1 MAQRS
6 VVGYDRLLPEI
17 AGRRPWERPESHL
30 VKAPGTETGWREET
44 SGRRPSQLLLVPKI
58 REAIDAWRLDG
69 YPGASEVTRRLFEYW
84 FEEDHEIEGF
94 DSPLRYHFCQRE
106 AVETFVWLVEVS
118 GKRDAQALIQGL
130 GTAPPA
136 RLFSDGITFPTT
148 IDGRRQVRRYVPES
162 EKESVQDLPPEDLRR
177 YAFKMATGSGKTW
190 AMAMVIAWCRLHR
203 QIVPGSDLST
213 NFLIVAPNVIVY
225 QRLAKDFE
233 ANRIFHQLPLIPPE
247 WRGTFSQNVI
257 LRGEARVPEPSGNLF
272 LTNIQ
277 RLYQSRDAEWTA
289 ANAVEALLGQK
300 PAKDLAAAEASML
313 ERLKSLDSLIVLND
327 EAHHVHD
334 DELEWNRSLL
344 AIHDALPCG
353 LSAWLDF
360 SATPRDQ
367 GGASFPWTVVDYP
380 LAQAVEDRIVKAPLI
395 VRQETDRNQ
404 PVEEPTGSVTR
415 KDAIEK
421 WGRWLQAA
429 VERWKEHREVYGRLG
444 IKPVLFIVAESNAQ
458 ADALGEH
465 LRTEPE
471 FGFSSEEVLVI
482 HTVASG
488 ANRGNVRS
496 TELDKAR
503 EAARDIDKPGSP
515 IRVIVSVL
523 MLREGWDVKN
533 VTVVLG
539 LRPFTASSEILPE
552 QVIGRGLRLMSG
564 IGPDRTQT
572 LEVLGTPK
580 LLDVLRD
587 QLEAEGVSVTTT
599 KTPPTPPLV
608 IEPVRER
615 LEYDIAIPRT
625 KPSLRH
631 DQRRLADLDVGTFES
646 ILDGEDLDEAFRIML
661 KMEFA
666 TLETGVHQADMAGD
680 GPPAEQLLAT
690 TTNAVIRRA
699 RLTNRFAQLYPT
711 VRDYVR
717 CRCFGTEVDLDAKNV
732 RSHLARPEIR
742 EAIADYL
749 ARRIAELTVERRKI
763 EFEPQSFRLSQTK
776 PFHWRR
782 NLQAGALQERKTV
795 FNFVATYNDFEREF
809 AHFLGRAPDV
819 LRFAALGTTEQ
830 GASGAACRVD
840 YLKPSGAIGF
850 YYPDWVVVHRD
861 HSGEVNWIVE
871 TKGRVWEGT
880 EEKDAAMSEWCR
892 QVTTATGETWKYLRV
907 NQPEFRPDFAT
918 FRQLV
923 VTIIGQ
929 RMFRDRDRA
938 PGRTMTQAEIR
949 AARDEGRA

>member
-1 MAQRS
+1 MVQKS

-17 AGRRPWERPESHL
+17 PGRRPWEKPESYL
-30 VKAPGTETGWREET
+30 VKATGTETGWTEET
-44 SGRRPSQLLLVPKI
+44 AGRRPSHLLLVPKI
-58 REAIDAWRLDG
+58 REAVDAWRTSG

-84 FEEDHEIEGF
+84 FEEDHHVEGF

-106 AVETFVWLVEVS
+106 SVQTLAWLVEVS
-118 GKRDAQALIQGL
+118 GKRDAQALIRAF

-136 RLFSDGITFPTT
+136 GLFSDGITFQTSM
-148 IDGRRQVRRYVPES
+148 DGTRQVRRYLPES
-162 EKESVQDLPPEDLRR
+162 EKVSVQDLPPENLRR
-177 YAFKMATGSGKTW
+177 YALKMATGSGKTW
-190 AMAMVIAWCRLHR
+190 VMAMVIAWCRLHR
-203 QIVPGSDLST
+203 QFVPGSDLST

-257 LRGEARVPEPSGNLF
+257 LRGETRKPEPSGNLF

-277 RLYQSRDAEWTA
+277 QLYRSRDAEWTPG
-289 ANAVEALLGQK
+289 NAVEALLGQM

-344 AIHDALPCG
+344 AIHEALPRG

-404 PVEEPTGSVTR
+404 PIEEPTGSVTG
-415 KDAIEK
+415 KNAVQK

-429 VERWKEHREVYGRLG
+429 VERWKEHRDVYGTLG
-444 IKPVLFIVAESNAQ
+444 IRPILFIVAENKAQ
-458 ADALGEH
+458 ADALGKH
-465 LRTEPE
+465 LQAE
-471 FGFSSEEVLVI
+471 FGFGEEEVLVI
-482 HTVASG
+482 HIKMSG
-488 ANRGNVRS
+488 ADKGNVKNL
-496 TELDKAR
+496 EKAR
-503 EAARDIDKPGSP
+503 EAARDIDQPGSP
-515 IRVIVSVL
+515 IKVIVSVL

-539 LRPFTASSEILPE
+539 LRPFTAKAEILPE

-564 IGPDRTQT
+564 VGPDRTQT
-572 LEVLGTPK
+572 LEVLGTPR

-599 KTPPTPPLV
+599 KKPPISPLV
-608 IEPVRER
+608 IQAVKER
-615 LEYDIAIPRT
+615 LEYDIEIPRA
-625 KPSLRH
+625 KPSLQH
-631 DQRRLADLDVGTFES
+631 DYRRLADLEVGTFES
-646 ILDGEDLDEAFRIML
+646 ILDGEDLDERFRVRL

-666 TLETGVHQADMAGD
+666 TLETEVHQADMAVD
-680 GPPAEQLLAT
+680 APPAEQLLAT

-711 VRDYVR
+711 VREYVR
-717 CRCFGTEVDLDAKNV
+717 NRCFGTEVDLDAESV

-742 EAIADYL
+742 EAIAGCL
-749 ARRIAELTVERRKI
+749 ARGIGELTVERCRI
-763 EFEPQSFRLSQTK
+763 EFEPQNFRLSQTE

-782 NLQAGALQERKTV
+782 NLEAGAVQEKKTV

-830 GASGAACRVD
+830 GTSGANCRVD

-850 YYPDWVVVHRD
+850 YYPDWVVVQQD

-880 EEKDAAMSEWCR
+880 EEKDAAMTEWCR
-892 QVTTATGETWKYLRV
+892 QVSVGTDETWKYLRV
-907 NQPEFRPDFAT
+907 NQPAFRRDFAT
-918 FRQLV
+918 FRQIV
-923 VTIIGQ
+923 VTVIGQ
-929 RMFRDRDRA
+929 RMFRERDQA
-938 PGRTMTQAEIR
+938 PERTMTQAEVR
-949 AARDEGRA
+949 EAREEGRA

>member
-1 MAQRS
+1 MQKS
-6 VVGYDRLLPEI
+6 GIGYDRPLPEI
-17 AGRRPWERPESHL
+17 PGRRPWERPESYL
-30 VKAPGTETGWREET
+30 VKVPGTETGWREKT
-44 SGRRPSQLLLVPKI
+44 TGRRPSQLLLVPRI
-58 REAIDAWRLDG
+58 RKAVDAWRVAG
-69 YPGASEVTRRLFEYW
+69 YPGASEVTRRLFGYW
-84 FEEDHEIEGF
+84 FEEDHEIEGL

-106 AVETFVWLVEVS
+106 AVETLAWLVEVS
-118 GKRDAQALIQGL
+118 GKRDAQALIEAFGTEPRTGL
-130 GTAPPA
+130 FSEGISFQTTMDGKRYYVPQSGTGSPLVLPPA
-136 RLFSDGITFPTT
+136 N
-148 IDGRRQVRRYVPES
+148 
-162 EKESVQDLPPEDLRR
+162 LRR
-177 YAFKMATGSGKTW
+177 YALRMATGSGKTW

-203 QIVPGSDLST
+203 QFVPGSDLST

-233 ANRIFHQLPLIPPE
+233 ANRIFHQLPLIPFE

-257 LRGEARVPEPSGNLF
+257 LRGEARAPEPSGNLF
-272 LTNIQ
+272 LTNVQ
-277 RLYQSRDAEWTA
+277 QLYRSRDAECTP
-289 ANAVEALLGQK
+289 ANAVEALLGQR

-334 DELEWNRSLL
+334 DELEWNQSLL
-344 AIHDALPCG
+344 AIHETLPQG

-395 VRQETDRNQ
+395 VRQETDRER

-415 KDAIEK
+415 RNAVEK

-429 VERWKEHREVYGRLG
+429 VERWKEHREVYTKVG

-465 LRTEPE
+465 LRTEHE
-471 FGFSSEEVLVI
+471 FGFSEDQVLVI

-488 ANRGNVRS
+488 AGEGNVRPADL
-496 TELDKAR
+496 ERAR
-503 EAARDIDKPGSP
+503 EAARDIDEPDSP
-515 IRVIVSVL
+515 IQVIVSVL

-539 LRPFTASSEILPE
+539 LRPFTAPPDILPE

-564 IGPDRTQT
+564 IGPERTQT
-572 LEVLGTPK
+572 LEVLGTPR
-580 LLDVLRD
+580 LLDVLRN
-587 QLEAEGVSVTTT
+587 QLEAEGVSVTTA
-599 KTPPTPPLV
+599 KKPPIRPLV
-608 IEPVRER
+608 IEAVQER
-615 LEYDIAIPRT
+615 LEYDIEIPRT

-631 DQRRLADLDVGTFES
+631 DDRRLTDLDVGTLDS
-646 ILDGEDLDEAFRIML
+646 ILDEEELDEAFRVTL

-666 TLETGVHQADMAGD
+666 TLETEVHQADMAGD
-680 GPPAEQLLAT
+680 TPPVEQLLAA
-690 TTNAVIRRA
+690 TTNAVIRKA
-699 RLTNRFAQLYPT
+699 RLTNRFAQLYPA

-717 CRCFGTEVDLDAKNV
+717 CRCFGTEVDLDAENV
-732 RSHLARPEIR
+732 RSHLARLEIR
-742 EAIADYL
+742 EAIAGYL

-763 EFEPQSFRLSQTK
+763 EFEPESFWLSETK

-782 NLQAGALQERKTV
+782 NLEAGALQEKKTV

-809 AHFLGRAPDV
+809 AHFLGRVPDV

-840 YLKPSGAIGF
+840 YVKPSGAIGF

-861 HSGEVNWIVE
+861 QSGDINWIVE

-880 EEKDAAMSEWCR
+880 EEKDAAMGEWCR
-892 QVTTATGETWKYLRV
+892 QVSAATGDTWKYLRV

-923 VTIIGQ
+923 VTVVGQ
-929 RMFRDRDRA
+929 RMFRERDQA
-938 PGRTMTQAEIR
+938 PERTMTQAEIR
-949 AARDEGRA
+949 EARDEGRA